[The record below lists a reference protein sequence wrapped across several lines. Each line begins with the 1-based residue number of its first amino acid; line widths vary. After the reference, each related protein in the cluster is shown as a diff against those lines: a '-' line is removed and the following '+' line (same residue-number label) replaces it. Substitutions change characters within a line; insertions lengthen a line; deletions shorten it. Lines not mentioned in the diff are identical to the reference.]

1 MRETFG
7 IRVRALV
14 KAIRDGDP
22 EDIEAA
28 VLSVSRSHRW
38 LAPLALTISTL
49 VLLIDGLRLIF
60 SNWRLTILQ
69 VLPAVWVWL
78 AMFDLKVHVLHGRS
92 FHEITGW
99 RSWAAMGLIAVIT
112 IGAFYLN
119 AVTAFAIMNP
129 DGPSLPE
136 GRRSARRNW
145 RMVVTSGAVIGV
157 LVGWSAVFAARHGR
171 HWFTLFMGI
180 SVGLMMLAYVSVPTR
195 LLNADTKRMTRR
207 DKLVNA
213 AVTGTLSG
221 VAAAPAYV
229 LSRVGIL
236 MLGSHALFIPGVI
249 VTAVGFALEAGASS
263 AVRAIK
269 MSMKLLA
276 GGALEPSD
284 AEAAATRSSA
294 AAEPTAAEP
303 AATGTSEAPGG

>member
-1 MRETFG
+1 M
-7 IRVRALV
+7 

-22 EDIEAA
+22 QQIEEA
-28 VLSVSRSHRW
+28 VLTVSRSHRW

-69 VLPAVWVWL
+69 VLPAMWVWL
-78 AMFDLKVHVLHGRS
+78 AMFDLKVHVLHDRS

-99 RSWAAMGLIAVIT
+99 RSWAAMALVAVIT

-145 RMVVTSGAVIGV
+145 RMVVTSGAVIGL

-195 LLNADTKRMTRR
+195 LLNADTKRLTRR

-236 MLGSHALFIPGVI
+236 MLGSHALFVPGIV

-276 GGALEPSD
+276 GGALEASD
-284 AEAAATRSSA
+284 PEPPAAAPP
-294 AAEPTAAEP
+294 AEEP
-303 AATGTSEAPGG
+303 ATAGSSEAPGG

>member
-1 MRETFG
+1 M
-7 IRVRALV
+7 

-22 EDIEAA
+22 QQIEEA
-28 VLSVSRSHRW
+28 VLTVSRSHRW

-69 VLPAVWVWL
+69 VLPAMWVWL
-78 AMFDLKVHVLHGRS
+78 AMFDLKVHVLHDRS

-99 RSWAAMGLIAVIT
+99 RSWAAMALVAVIT

-145 RMVVTSGAVIGV
+145 RMVVTSGAVIGL

-195 LLNADTKRMTRR
+195 LLNADTKRLTRR

-236 MLGSHALFIPGVI
+236 MLGSHALFVPGIV

-276 GGALEPSD
+276 GGALEALDP
-284 AEAAATRSSA
+284 EPPAAAP
-294 AAEPTAAEP
+294 AAEEP
-303 AATGTSEAPGG
+303 ATAGSSEAPGG